1 MKLTDMAI
9 KWAKPKEKAYT
20 LADGN
25 GLSLLVETSG
35 SKGWRFRY
43 QFAGKTKMISL
54 GIYPVVTLN
63 EARKLVANDINP
75 SEARKAEKAASI
87 SQS

>member
-1 MKLTDMAI
+1 MKLTDLAI
-9 KWAKPKEKAYT
+9 KRAKPKEKTYT

-25 GLSLLVETSG
+25 GLSLLIDTNG
-35 SKGWRFRY
+35 SKGWRYRY

-63 EARKLVANDINP
+63 EARTQG
-75 SEARKAEKAASI
+75 ASI
-87 SQS
+87 L